1 MHCLYSVQTKGTE
14 LWSHV
19 PVTVQFNGCNCV
31 NNQCYEFIWHYDK
44 MCNVTISWHPL
55 PCVRIVTNLI
65 TPFPPRNANAIYG
78 RPLKIRIWHV
88 WRKHVKNAVH
98 TYQIRSVHILA
109 ISVYI
114 SFHPSPRFISSILS
128 LSSPS
133 PISMLSVPSP
143 RFISSILSLSSP
155 SHRHYCPRQ
164 WWSCQNGVWAGVS

>member
-31 NNQCYEFIWHYDK
+31 NKQCYEFIWHYEK
-44 MCNVTISWHPL
+44 MCDVTISWNPL

-78 RPLKIRIWHV
+78 RPLKVRIWHV

-114 SFHPSPRFISSILS
+114 SFHPSPRFISSSYLS
-128 LSSPS
+128 VVPVLYPCYQFLARVLSVH
-133 PISMLSVPSP
+133 PIS
-143 RFISSILSLSSP
+143 
-155 SHRHYCPRQ
+155 Q
-164 WWSCQNGVWAGVS
+164 